1 MPLSETV
8 TLSHG
13 REFGGSNPGIRLD
26 DSADPVALDPGFF
39 TIPDATTEVTGDF
52 VKATFRTT
60 TAWLHVNTDL
70 WLANIGGAPT
80 GARTDL
86 QLDLYSPTTTKW
98 CRLDFSGYQ
107 TISSRSDGL
116 AQINFNIATA
126 VPTVAGRTYQSL
138 ADWATEVE
146 AALPHDVDITFMSA
160 SSKSSAPPAPALG
173 LGIALGG
180 RQISKVY
187 VGAVEIARLVFG
199 QSSSTSPPDPDP
211 IPATVPSVPRNVKA
225 TPASDAAQ
233 VTVSWDAPSDSGGDS
248 VSGYR
253 VRYKLAS
260 GSSWTQVWVS
270 FGRSAT
276 LSSLTWGASYDFGV
290 SAVNSVGSSS
300 WSSTVSATV
309 ADQPTPV
316 AKITLHSD
324 NATPSGIWSDGTT
337 MWVLDWDDDK
347 AYAYTLATGSRVSSK
362 EFALLSANSHPRGI
376 WSDGTTMWVA
386 DSDDDRVYAYRDTS
400 KAFSLASANTN
411 PTGIWSDGTTM
422 WVADLD
428 DNKVYAYTLSNGARD
443 TSKEFSFAS
452 ANAHAVGIWSDGTTM
467 WVSDSNDVKVYA
479 YTLSNGA
486 RDTSKEFNFSLANA
500 HAAGLWSDGTIMW
513 VGDVVDDVIYSYVL
527 ATGALRT

>member
-187 VGAVEIARLVFG
+187 VGA
-199 QSSSTSPPDPDP
+199 D
-211 IPATVPSVPRNVKA
+211 
-225 TPASDAAQ
+225 
-233 VTVSWDAPSDSGGDS
+233 
-248 VSGYR
+248 
-253 VRYKLAS
+253 
-260 GSSWTQVWVS
+260 
-270 FGRSAT
+270 
-276 LSSLTWGASYDFGV
+276 
-290 SAVNSVGSSS
+290 
-300 WSSTVSATV
+300 
-309 ADQPTPV
+309 
-316 AKITLHSD
+316 
-324 NATPSGIWSDGTT
+324 
-337 MWVLDWDDDK
+337 
-347 AYAYTLATGSRVSSK
+347 
-362 EFALLSANSHPRGI
+362 
-376 WSDGTTMWVA
+376 
-386 DSDDDRVYAYRDTS
+386 
-400 KAFSLASANTN
+400 
-411 PTGIWSDGTTM
+411 
-422 WVADLD
+422 
-428 DNKVYAYTLSNGARD
+428 
-443 TSKEFSFAS
+443 
-452 ANAHAVGIWSDGTTM
+452 
-467 WVSDSNDVKVYA
+467 
-479 YTLSNGA
+479 
-486 RDTSKEFNFSLANA
+486 
-500 HAAGLWSDGTIMW
+500 
-513 VGDVVDDVIYSYVL
+513 
-527 ATGALRT
+527 